1 MATIVNNPAPSNSDN
16 GMGFLLGII
25 ILVVIG
31 ALFYFFALPYIRQ
44 GMSGDVQVNV
54 PKDINVNVQQSE

>member
-1 MATIVNNPAPSNSDN
+1 MATIVNNPAPGSDN

-54 PKDINVNVQQSE
+54 PKDINVNVKQSE